1 MLSLLRILFMLLFLG
16 LENYF
21 NLLKVNIMFMEHL
34 ALTYKCHS
42 SIGNSLDLNKMIKEV
57 LSTFVE
63 ETNAINGFFYLIAE
77 DDKLYK
83 YLAYDNDVKFDETIF
98 HQEIKDLSCVRTFD
112 YYENKIVLLLPLQ
125 KGVFFI
131 IFEKNDTKLEFII
144 SMFQDLIVKLNISI
158 DACLNVQKMKSKNKM
173 LNLLANEL
181 KEQQKQLIESDKYKN
196 NFLANMSHELKTP
209 LNSIIVI
216 SSIMG
221 KNKNQKLDEEQVKN
235 MKIINSCGN
244 DLLILINDILDISKI
259 EAGEIAINLSKINIF
274 ELVDNLISEMLPLA
288 NEKGL
293 ELNFD
298 SLLEGLSFLSDA
310 HRIKQIIKN
319 LMSNA
324 IKFTEKG
331 KVDIIL
337 EENANDI
344 TIKVIDEGIGI
355 AKEKLAYVFERFKQ
369 ADGSTTR
376 KYGGTGLGLAI
387 SKELAILLGG
397 DIKAFSDLGVGST
410 FELILPKKTNIKN
423 ISDDKVSISSRDENI
438 VIEDIV
444 LFDMEEVNIE
454 KEVTLKKDEKILIIN
469 SDYISFFPIAVA
481 LKKQN
486 FILTYSQSFQD
497 AYDILKDKYDLV
509 IIDED
514 NSDLH
519 IFEFL
524 DYCKEKEMKNIVLSS
539 ENIKN
544 DDYLEKQFVKSKLLN
559 KILTYVGR

>member
-1 MLSLLRILFMLLFLG
+1 
-16 LENYF
+16 
-21 NLLKVNIMFMEHL
+21 MFMEHL

-42 SIGNSLDLNKMIKEV
+42 SIGNSLDLNSMIKEV
-57 LSTFVE
+57 LTTFVE
-63 ETNAINGFFYLIAE
+63 ETNAINGFFYLIDE
-77 DDKLYK
+77 YNKLYK
-83 YLAYDNDVKFDETIF
+83 YLSYDESFECNNDVLNK
-98 HQEIKDLSCVRTFD
+98 QIKDLSCVRTFISD
-112 YYENKIVLLLPLQ
+112 EKKILLLPLK
-125 KGVFFI
+125 KGIFFI
-131 IFEKNDTKLEFII
+131 VFQNSNINFEFII
-144 SMFQDLIVKLNISI
+144 SMFQDLVVKLNISI

-235 MKIINSCGN
+235 MTIINSCGN

-469 SDYISFFPIAVA
+469 SDYVSFFPIAVA

-514 NSDLH
+514 NSDLN

-524 DYCKEKEMKNIVLSS
+524 DYCKEKEMRNIVLSS

-544 DDYLEKQFVKSKLLN
+544 DDYLEKQFVKNKLLN